1 MFVFLSS
8 PFFPLENCFRRWSK
22 INLKA
27 YDVIN
32 CLNKNLVTHF
42 VWYLKRLNRNDIETL
57 SIERVLKKNYNHT
70 ENVHK
75 KLVSDPFLILVNNPK
90 QTLHVRN
97 SFEIRYFERGLS
109 KSLNLYFFF
118 QSQSLLM
125 DKIMTNKRGME
136 LVISR
141 SSDYKAS
148 SEKFLC

>member
-8 PFFPLENCFRRWSK
+8 PFFPLEHCFRRWSK
-22 INLKA
+22 INLKG

-42 VWYLKRLNRNDIETL
+42 VWYLKRLYRNDIEIL

-97 SFEIRYFERGLS
+97 SFENKIFWKRIIKKSSALFFLS
-109 KSLNLYFFF
+109 SPVPFDEQDY
-118 QSQSLLM
+118 
-125 DKIMTNKRGME
+125 DKQKGYGA
-136 LVISR
+136 
-141 SSDYKAS
+141 SD
-148 SEKFLC
+148 